1 MSSHAAPPVTSPHRG
16 LPLADRVLYG
26 LGSLGNA
33 TFFWSLSLW
42 LIYFYAPADGRG
54 EALLPITVVAAIRG
68 IGGAIEAFDD
78 PLIGWWSDRT
88 RSRWG
93 RRIPFLLYGIP
104 LLVISFWL
112 LFVPPAGAGVVLIAV
127 YLFVVLELFYFANT
141 IVGAPYEALQAEIA
155 TRSPDRVSL
164 GVWKVI
170 FGNVGLLLAFVVSPQ
185 LIERLGFPITMAILA
200 AFAFAAL
207 YGMLFGLWRRGTL
220 GRAVTLE
227 AAPLPLL
234 SSIRAS
240 LGHRPFLALALSFV
254 LFSIGYNM
262 LALLMPYYVVVVHG
276 LTEGEVTF
284 FLAGVI
290 ATVMLALPLVSWA
303 ARRFGKRAVYALAML
318 ITGAYLMMLGVAAFA
333 PLLPEVSLLWQSRVL
348 IWLTGFGF
356 AALFVFPGA
365 MMADVIDDDAARSGQ
380 QRAAV
385 YYGMFKTLEKFAQ
398 GGAAILFGVL
408 LQVFGGEA
416 GRSLG
421 LQLIL
426 PVAGVCALAG
436 CLTVFVGYHLRERTP
451 SPLAPGASAP
461 AS

>member
-1 MSSHAAPPVTSPHRG
+1 MSGRATTPVTSPRIG

-26 LGSLGNA
+26 LGSLGSA

-42 LIYFYAPADGRG
+42 LIYFYAPPEGRG
-54 EALLPITVVAAIRG
+54 SALIPIAVVALARG
-68 IGGAIEAFDD
+68 IGGALEAFDD

-112 LFVPPAGAGVVLIAV
+112 LFVPPAGAGPVLVAV
-127 YLFVVLELFYFANT
+127 YFFVVLELFYFANT

-155 TRSPDRVSL
+155 ATSSDRVSL
-164 GVWKVI
+164 GVWKVL
-170 FGNVGLLLAFVVSPQ
+170 FGTFGLLLAFVVSPQ
-185 LIERLGFPITMAILA
+185 LIERLGFPVTMAILA
-200 AFAFAAL
+200 GFAFAAL

-220 GRAVTLE
+220 GRAKALE
-227 AAPLPLL
+227 AAPISLR

-240 LGHRPFLALALSFV
+240 LAHRPFLALALSFV

-262 LALLMPYYVVVVHG
+262 LPLLMPYYVIVVHG
-276 LTEGEVTF
+276 TSEGEVTF

-290 ATVMLALPLVSWA
+290 ATVVLALPLVSWA
-303 ARRFGKRAVYALAML
+303 ARRFGKRGVYALSMAA
-318 ITGAYLMMLGVAAFA
+318 TGAYLMVLGIAVFA
-333 PLLPEVSLLWQSRVL
+333 PLLPDISLLWQSRVL
-348 IWLTGFGF
+348 IWLSGFGF

-385 YYGMFKTLEKFAQ
+385 YYGMFKTLEKIAQ

-408 LQVFGGEA
+408 VQVFGSTPD
-416 GRSLG
+416 RSLG
-421 LQLIL
+421 LQLAL
-426 PVAGVCALAG
+426 PVAGICALAG
-436 CLTVFVGYHLRERTP
+436 CVAVFAGYHLQERTAP
-451 SPLAPGASAP
+451 SLGLEPSAP
-461 AS
+461 S

>member
-1 MSSHAAPPVTSPHRG
+1 MSSHATSAVAAPRTG

-42 LIYFYAPADGRG
+42 LIYFYAPAEGRG
-54 EALLPITVVAAIRG
+54 NALLPITVVAVARG
-68 IGGAIEAFDD
+68 LGGALEAFDD

-112 LFVPPAGAGVVLIAV
+112 LFVPPAGAGPVLIAV
-127 YLFVVLELFYFANT
+127 YFFVVLELFYFANT

-155 TRSPDRVSL
+155 TTSSDRVSL
-164 GVWKVI
+164 GVWKVL
-170 FGNVGLLLAFVVSPQ
+170 FGNAGVFLAFVVSPQ
-185 LIERLGFPITMAILA
+185 LVERVGFPATMAILA

-220 GRAVTLE
+220 GRAKSLE
-227 AAPLPLL
+227 AVPISLL
-234 SSIRAS
+234 KSIRAS

-276 LTEGEVTF
+276 ATEGEVTF

-290 ATVMLALPLVSWA
+290 VTVLLALPLVSWA
-303 ARRFGKRAVYALAML
+303 ARRFGKRGVYALVML
-318 ITGAYLMMLGVAAFA
+318 MTGAYLIMLGIAAFA
-333 PLLPEVSLLWQSRVL
+333 PLLPDISLLWQSRVL

-385 YYGMFKTLEKFAQ
+385 YYGMFKTLEKIAQ

-408 LQVFGGEA
+408 LQVFGGDA
-416 GRSLG
+416 DRSLG

-426 PVAGVCALAG
+426 PVAGVCALVG
-436 CLTVFVGYHLRERTP
+436 CVAVFTGYHLQERPTP
-451 SPLAPGASAP
+451 PLPSET
-461 AS
+461 SM